1 MRKQV
6 LPPPTQFTRGDKARL
21 ALGGVILALGVVILW
36 RTLPLGVT
44 LQAIVV
50 GLGFI
55 AFGAYRLWLGY
66 SRLKQWKEM
75 GSECGG
81 VQSPRT
87 VQESPC
93 RKR

>member
-21 ALGGVILALGVVILW
+21 VLGGVILALGVVILW

-44 LQAIVV
+44 LHAIVV

-55 AFGAYRLWLGY
+55 GFGAYRLWLGC
-66 SRLKQWKEM
+66 SRLRQWRKM

-81 VQSPRT
+81 VQSPRI
-87 VQESPC
+87 VQEGPC
-93 RKR
+93 EKR